1 MLAIGPHCGRTTAMT
16 IIAIVGSDARRRSV
30 FSVAQL
36 ICSSVTQ
43 KRNQPMTRSFLPTFR
58 HLRVLLACIAALA
71 VLGTANMQAAG
82 QVFVPLIV
90 SPVPSKGYYV
100 DCTGGND
107 ANSGTSESA
116 AWKSLAKARAAAL
129 LPGD

>member
-1 MLAIGPHCGRTTAMT
+1 MIDIREEACRW
-16 IIAIVGSDARRRSV
+16 
-30 FSVAQL
+30 
-36 ICSSVTQ
+36 
-43 KRNQPMTRSFLPTFR
+43 RNQPMTRSLLFTFR
-58 HLRVLLACIAALA
+58 RLRLLLACIATLAL
-71 VLGTANMQAAG
+71 LGTASMQATG

-116 AWKSLAKARAAAL
+116 AWKSLAKARAAVL
-129 LPGD
+129 LPGDRLLFRRGC